1 MTGSPRL
8 LVLRAAFPEHAAV
21 PVALAAQSRACTL
34 RYSFER
40 HRAGA
45 ALATLLPEDFL
56 VCSSDV
62 IPGVVRHR
70 ASRQAQATQQGPPE
84 ETLAVAAATST
95 LLQPQLQPR
104 MALSLSD
111 LRIQLPPGFDDMLQS
126 LVSGQS
132 QLSADSAPALH
143 PGRGWASFDGSLA
156 VRLRAHN
163 GRCFLGG
170 GALSR
175 ELVRA
180 TAAGTSQQQ
189 TQQQQALPLAL
200 HAQLTV
206 SCVPRDVLVACV
218 LELLYLGPL
227 AAEAMAEVVLAWA
240 PVAPFQPTAAAA
252 AGHGVRQQAHLQPA
266 AGVHTVQLR
275 SGPDRGPLS
284 QAVLNW
290 RGLLQ
295 QAGYASPA
303 TPVASFT
310 LTDLPQDA
318 TAPAVAVG
326 ETALEPPPEPAELDV
341 AALRPPG
348 SRLQDPVQEPKGV
361 EAESASQLQTPSDQW
376 GKAPKGEC
384 ASCACSALATC
395 IRTSLQSCNVPVLCD
410 TLISGWHS
418 RQSAAHAG
426 EAVDLSLKKPFL
438 TGQAH
443 NGLILAAAS
452 PPSDLLAPAK
462 GPHVVSQQESSSR
475 RQPSSSPEVASHL
488 DKAQQQVS

>member
-1 MTGSPRL
+1 MPGLAAGSGQLQTAAVMTGSPRL
-8 LVLRAAFPEHAAV
+8 LVLRAAFPEHAATPV
-21 PVALAAQSRACTL
+21 PLAAQSRACTL

-40 HRAGA
+40 HCPGA

-62 IPGVVRHR
+62 IPGLVRHE
-70 ASRQAQATQQGPPE
+70 ASRQAQAAQQQGPPQ
-84 ETLAVAAATST
+84 ETLAVAAAAST
-95 LLQPQLQPR
+95 LLQPQLQPC
-104 MALSLSD
+104 MALSMSD

-126 LVSGQS
+126 LVSGEG

-143 PGRGWASFDGSLA
+143 PSQGWARLHGSLA

-175 ELVRA
+175 ELVGV
-180 TAAGTSQQQ
+180 TAARSSQQQ

-200 HAQLTV
+200 DAQLTV

-240 PVAPFQPTAAAA
+240 PFAPFRPTAAAA
-252 AGHGVRQQAHLQPA
+252 AGHGVQQQAHLQPA
-266 AGVHTVQLR
+266 VGPHTLQLR

-295 QAGYASPA
+295 QAGHASPA

-326 ETALEPPPEPAELDV
+326 GPALEPAQLAV

-348 SRLQDPVQEPKGV
+348 SQLQAPVQEPQGV
-361 EAESASQLQTPSDQW
+361 EAEPASQLQLQTPSGQR
-376 GKAPKGEC
+376 GKPPKGEC
-384 ASCACSALATC
+384 ASCPCSALAAC
-395 IRTSLQSCNVPVLCD
+395 VRESLQSCDVPVLCD
-410 TLISGWHS
+410 TLIFGWHS
-418 RQSAAHAG
+418 RTLLH
-426 EAVDLSLKKPFL
+426 L
-438 TGQAH
+438 QA
-443 NGLILAAAS
+443 
-452 PPSDLLAPAK
+452 K
-462 GPHVVSQQESSSR
+462 QWT
-475 RQPSSSPEVASHL
+475 
-488 DKAQQQVS
+488 